1 MISKLRI
8 GRRPFSKLNQTELP
22 CFKYFINKS
31 TVLGVYR
38 EALLMTRD
46 FKDPDIREGMQQMI
60 RDEFEPFRKYRGKT
74 Q

>member
-1 MISKLRI
+1 MISKLHLNY
-8 GRRPFSKLNQTELP
+8 RRFSKLNKGEIP

-46 FKDPDIREGMQQMI
+46 FEDPDIREGMQQMI
-60 RDEFEPFRKYRGKT
+60 KDEFEPFRKYRGKT
-74 Q
+74 